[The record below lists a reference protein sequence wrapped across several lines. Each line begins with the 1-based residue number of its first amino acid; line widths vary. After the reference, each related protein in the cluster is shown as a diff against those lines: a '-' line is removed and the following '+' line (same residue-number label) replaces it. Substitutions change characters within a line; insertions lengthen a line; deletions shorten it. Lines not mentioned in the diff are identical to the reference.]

1 MKLINGEFFKGLYVL
16 VYVVELLLFS
26 LFCWLFFWVR
36 VCFNNMCKCLII
48 LMGSK
53 YVCFIFWNKYYW

>member
-1 MKLINGEFFKGLYVL
+1 MVNVFKGLYVS

-48 LMGSK
+48 LMGG
-53 YVCFIFWNKYYW
+53 